1 MTASRTVGREAT
13 RVLVAAL
20 LTVLIGCAAVGASF
34 GGAVGAAA
42 AQDDPVVTVE
52 STTVAVGA
60 NATVNLTLSSAPQG
74 ISGYNLTLT
83 VVDPEVATIT
93 GVSGPG
99 AFQLSP
105 TDSLRDGTVAN
116 VEAVDLTSSVE
127 PGATDVPL
135 GTVRLR
141 GETDGATTLRVDV
154 LAMDA
159 DGGGDVAP
167 ATRNGTLTVGEGT
180 DTATPTST
188 PTPTLTTNTTSSGST
203 PGLGA
208 GSAVLALVTTAVA
221 AAAGRGWRGFRRR

>member
-1 MTASRTVGREAT
+1 MTASRAVGGEAA
-13 RVLVAAL
+13 RVLVAGL
-20 LTVLIGCAAVGASF
+20 LTVLIGCAAVGAGF

-52 STTVAVGA
+52 STSVAVGA

-93 GVSGPG
+93 GVSAPG

-105 TDSLRDGTVAN
+105 TDNLQDGTVAN

-141 GETDGATTLRVDV
+141 GETDGATTLRVEV

-180 DTATPTST
+180 DTPT
-188 PTPTLTTNTTSSGST
+188 PTPTPTTTTTSSGST

-221 AAAGRGWRGFRRR
+221 AAAGRGWRRFRRR

>member
-1 MTASRTVGREAT
+1 MTASRAVGGGAT
-13 RVLVAAL
+13 RVFVAGL

-52 STTVAVGA
+52 STSVAVGA

-93 GVSGPG
+93 GVSAPG

-105 TDSLRDGTVAN
+105 TGILQDGTVAN

-127 PGATDVPL
+127 PGATEVPL

-141 GETDGATTLRVDV
+141 GETDGATTLRVEV

-180 DTATPTST
+180 DTPPPSPT
-188 PTPTLTTNTTSSGST
+188 PTPTTTTTSSGST

-221 AAAGRGWRGFRRR
+221 VAAGHGWRGFRRR